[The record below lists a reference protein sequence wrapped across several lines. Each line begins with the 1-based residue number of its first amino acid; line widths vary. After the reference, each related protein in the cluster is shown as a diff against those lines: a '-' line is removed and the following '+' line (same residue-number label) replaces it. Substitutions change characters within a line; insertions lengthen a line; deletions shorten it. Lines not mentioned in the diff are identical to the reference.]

1 MEPPRRAKSFRCI
14 TEELHITAAAQ
25 NIPPLFFFI
34 PLPCLG
40 LWGSL
45 TCITYSS
52 YKPFKSSTL
61 TLLVSSSFF
70 FFFFFFYSPYI
81 FVTIGI
87 SHIWPLS
94 GQKGSWAH
102 YTADIYSRNNNNNHQ
117 MKLRVISTDADGC
130 LYIVWWAGPFVSFVW
145 SRQTFFRTSLLFS
158 DRSGAT

>member
-1 MEPPRRAKSFRCI
+1 MYYGGATHHSS
-14 TEELHITAAAQ
+14 TEHST
-25 NIPPLFFFI
+25 LFIFL

-61 TLLVSSSFF
+61 TLLVSSSSFF
-70 FFFFFFYSPYI
+70 SSTPYI

-94 GQKGSWAH
+94 GQKGSWTH
-102 YTADIYSRNNNNNHQ
+102 YTADIYSRNNSNNNHQ

-145 SRQTFFRTSLLFS
+145 SKQTFFKSSLLFS
-158 DRSGAT
+158 DLSGAT